1 MSIYS
6 YPSDIVIHVKNV
18 IEEIN
23 ANWNLVSFDQATSA
37 YFVNLVNNTTMN
49 LFIFELE
56 LLTNSFTEWNKI
68 EYFTEKSYADL
79 FQELP
84 KLDIIPTTLKEKTT
98 NLIMN
103 YFFKLSEY
111 LEKLTGT
118 LDEAFTHNYG
128 KNDLFLFFFKA
139 LEKNIS
145 KENVSSEWISSKT
158 TMVTKT

>member
-1 MSIYS
+1 MSVFS
-6 YPSDIVIHVKNV
+6 YPKNIDVHVKN
-18 IEEIN
+18 IIQDIN
-23 ANWNLVSFDQATSA
+23 DNWNLVSFDQTKSA

-49 LFIFELE
+49 LLIFELQ
-56 LLTNSFTEWNKI
+56 LLDKPFRQWNTI
-68 EYFTEKSYADL
+68 EYFTEKSYAEL

-84 KLDIIPTTLKEKTT
+84 KLDITRTPLKEKTT

-111 LEKLTGT
+111 LEKLADT
-118 LDEAFTHNYG
+118 LDASEHNYG

-145 KENVSSEWISSKT
+145 KENVSSEWISSKS
-158 TMVTKT
+158 TMATKT